1 MPPCQ
6 VITRTGEQCR
16 NTAREGDTRCGVHG
30 YIQDAPRCRRCHRR
44 ATVYDLCNYHHNL
57 ENIDL
62 MRQIAY
68 DLWDELHYLGTH
80 GADIRDLEERL
91 QDAYERGD
99 INRTWYTRLGLRL
112 LMLEVGLEMEQEDQQ
127 EEVQPDNLQAFAN
140 DPQSVHRAPVSEQ
153 TNRGMAILLA
163 TVVPP
168 EQKTLDEIATEWG
181 LSRETKKLIADMRH
195 WYKQSMCREA
205 DDWMYKK
212 ALDGLWVL
220 IKASVFRTE
229 LVKRLRE
236 EAEDAYAKCCDGHLT
251 RLVNVMVGFHDGF
264 NPPVSQSELVQQRM
278 SAIAG
283 QDMSIEEK
291 ALEAW
296 KALEQLAVPETER
309 SAWIDAF

>member
-1 MPPCQ
+1 MPQCQ
-6 VITRTGEQCR
+6 VVTLAGTQCR
-16 NTAREGDTRCGVHG
+16 NAARANDTVCSIHRFHE
-30 YIQDAPRCRRCHRR
+30 DAPRCHRCHRR
-44 ATVYDLCNYHHNL
+44 AVINDLCQQHYHIDNMNL
-57 ENIDL
+57 LREL
-62 MRQIAY
+62 AY
-68 DLWDELHYLGTH
+68 DLWDELYYMGTH
-80 GADIRDLEERL
+80 GADIRELEERL

-99 INRTWYTRLGLRL
+99 INRVWYTRLGLRL
-112 LMLEVGLEMEQEDQQ
+112 LMLEVGLEMEEEDQQ
-127 EEVQPDNLQAFAN
+127 EEAQPDNLQAFAD

-163 TVVPP
+163 AVVPP
-168 EQKTLDEIATEWG
+168 EQKTLDEITTEWG
-181 LSRETKKLIADMRH
+181 SSRDAKKLIADMRH
-195 WYKQSMCREA
+195 WYKQAMCREA
-205 DDWMYKK
+205 GDWLYKK

-220 IKASVFRTE
+220 IKASEFRSE

-264 NPPVSQSELVQQRM
+264 NPPVSQSELIQQRM

-283 QDMSIEEK
+283 QDLSIEEK

-296 KALEQLAVPETER
+296 KVLDELAVPESAR